1 VNTTAMQNNLGVNRT
16 LVVVTCYRD
25 LNQLSVLFKS
35 VNLYLEPSKI
45 IIVVNED
52 DDMKWLVWYDRHKI
66 LPQHN
71 VEVIFKND
79 LFPASSHSMESYND
93 GWITQQ
99 ILKLIIATKVVT
111 PEYVLLDTKNFF
123 IKPTSLDSIKQMQ
136 AADYFKSIGR
146 DIVWVSAVASKLT
159 TPLTKLISARGGLFL
174 SDASTPYVINTSYAE
189 RLISHFGG
197 LEQFVNWFLTTTE
210 SLRVCETTG
219 SVDHELTVF
228 ISEFYLYELFCTLE
242 LGVDYTDCIKINN
255 ATFWPDGPLSR
266 DYIDSCIDNM
276 LDDVYVGG
284 LHYRSIL
291 AMSSDDVRHVYHRFG
306 LLDSA

>member
-1 VNTTAMQNNLGVNRT
+1 MQKNLGVNRT

-25 LNQLSVLFKS
+25 LNQLLVLFKS
-35 VNLYLEPSKI
+35 VNLYLEPSNI
-45 IIVVNED
+45 IIIVNED

-93 GWITQQ
+93 GWVTQQ

-146 DIVWVSAVASKLT
+146 DILWVSAVASKLT
-159 TPLTKLISARGGLFL
+159 YPLTKLTSARGGLFL

-197 LEQFVNWFLTTTE
+197 LEQFVTWFLTTVE
-210 SLRVCETTG
+210 SLWACVETAP
-219 SVDHELTVF
+219 DDLELDVF
-228 ISEFYLYELFCTLE
+228 ISEFYLYELFCAIE

-255 ATFWPDGPLSR
+255 ATFWPDGRYSR
-266 DYIDSCIDNM
+266 DDIDDCIDNIP
-276 LDDVYVGG
+276 DDVYVGG
-284 LHYRSIL
+284 IHRWAKW
-291 AMSSDDVRHVYHRFG
+291 AMTSDGVRHMYHRFG